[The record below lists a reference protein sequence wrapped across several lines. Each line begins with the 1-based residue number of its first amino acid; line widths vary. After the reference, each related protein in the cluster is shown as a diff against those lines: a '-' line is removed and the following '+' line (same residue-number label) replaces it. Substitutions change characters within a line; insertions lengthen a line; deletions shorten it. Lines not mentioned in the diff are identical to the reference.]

1 MKSIKE
7 RQFCK
12 VQHLVPNNPRADLQ
26 LTNGKHWDS
35 KAEAEA
41 EAEAKAKKNT
51 LYNSSYRTAAGHWK
65 QHDEPS
71 SDEQL
76 RQSDRINQLLS
87 ARRKKEAQERL
98 KSKGAVPTKQGKKLF
113 DEFMKEAN
121 AHRPPK
127 GRSNINTRDL
137 KDLQNAYNASSALEF
152 EQWVI
157 FMSDLFHWHNQHQPA
172 SPSTNHLG
180 ESVPVPSWQL
190 LLLR

>member
-1 MKSIKE
+1 MKSIKA
-7 RQFCK
+7 RQLSK
-12 VQHLVPNNPRADLQ
+12 VQHLVPNNSRADLQ
-26 LTNGKHWDS
+26 LTGGKDLED
-35 KAEAEA
+35 KVVERE
-41 EAEAKAKKNT
+41 KKRT

-65 QHDEPS
+65 QNDEPS